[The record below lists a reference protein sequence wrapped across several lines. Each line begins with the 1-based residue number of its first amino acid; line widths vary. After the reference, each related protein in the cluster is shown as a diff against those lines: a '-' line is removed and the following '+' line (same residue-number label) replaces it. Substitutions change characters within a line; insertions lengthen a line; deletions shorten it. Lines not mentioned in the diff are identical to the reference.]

1 MATITTSYR
10 AAASLVACAL
20 LTIAACDDDR
30 TDTRRATEP
39 TCQGQLAIST
49 EIVVGTTLPP
59 KTLALTFDDGPGLRT
74 AELSTWLAARG
85 IRAGFFVNGKMLG
98 GGSSVL
104 AQLVAD
110 GHVVANHTQTHRSL
124 TGRSTGAARLPDEE
138 VTSELAL
145 TDALIAPYTGGRF
158 MFRAPFGDFDGVTAA
173 TLAASPMGKY
183 VGSIGWEIGDH
194 MGPAQAADWD
204 CWTPGADGVVMT
216 PEQCGALYVQEIEA
230 VGRGIVLLHD
240 PYFVGDDPAR
250 GGTVD
255 MVKAIVPVLEA
266 KGYSFARIDEVPAIA
281 ALLPPLPAAAADAGA
296 PDATAPLAPLPDA
309 GESARVLAP
318 ADGGTND
325 DPCAPA
331 RGALSRAGRAASAAT
346 PARTAETPHNSR

>member
-1 MATITTSYR
+1 MRTKTSYG
-10 AAASLVACAL
+10 AAAAFLACGL
-20 LTIAACDDDR
+20 FSIAACDEDAK
-30 TDTRRATEP
+30 DTRTAAEP
-39 TCQGQLAIST
+39 ACQVELAIST

-74 AELSTWLAARG
+74 AELSSWLAARG

-98 GGSSVL
+98 SGSSVL

-124 TGRSTGAARLPDEE
+124 TGRSTGTARLPDAE
-138 VTSELAL
+138 VTRELEQ
-145 TDALIAPYTGGRF
+145 TDALIAPYTAGRF

-173 TLAASPMGKY
+173 ALTASPMAKY

-204 CWTPGADGVVMT
+204 CWIPGADGVVMT
-216 PEQCGALYVQEIEA
+216 TEQCGALYVQEIEA

-240 PYFVGDDPAR
+240 PYFIGDDPAR

-255 MVKAIVPVLEA
+255 MVKAIVPLLEA

-281 ALLPPLPAAAADAGA
+281 AVLPPLPPGPADAGE
-296 PDATAPLAPLPDA
+296 PDATAPRAPLADA
-309 GESARVLAP
+309 GESARALPPGDA
-318 ADGGTND
+318 GTND

-346 PARTAETPHNSR
+346 PAGTTETPHSGR